1 MDVTDTYYEG
11 QAEIG
16 IGAQFKI
23 RIGETSPADYVAVAD
38 MKSAKPGRMEGAI
51 HDKSHTR
58 SPRRTREKKVGMIDQ
73 QPWTFVLNWRPE
85 HGSQNNAG
93 GDGFDAFVDEV
104 DEDTPSTGGGLLA
117 MFLRGDELE
126 MQITRVGKDPIPFR
140 GSVSAYEIGEI
151 SIENLTTLTVEVT
164 PLSAFAHLIG

>member
-1 MDVTDTYYEG
+1 MNVTDLYYEG

-16 IGAQFKI
+16 IGAQLKI
-23 RIGETSPADYVAVAD
+23 RVGDESPANYVAVAE
-38 MKSAKPGRMEGAI
+38 MKSAKPGRMEAAI

-58 SPRRTREKKVGMIDQ
+58 SPKRTREKKVGMIDQ
-73 QPWTFVLNWRPE
+73 QPWSFVLNWSPE

-93 GDGFDAFVDEV
+93 GDGFDEFEEGTE
-104 DEDTPSTGGGLLA
+104 EDPSEGGGLLA

-151 SIENLTTLTVEVT
+151 SIENLTTLTVEIT

>member
-11 QAEIG
+11 DAEIG
-16 IGAQFKI
+16 IGAQWKI
-23 RIGETSPADYVAVAD
+23 RVGATSPAVYVAVAD
-38 MKSAKPGRMEGAI
+38 MKSAKPGRLESEK

-58 SPRRTREKKVGMIDQ
+58 SPRRTREKKVGMIDA
-73 QPWTFVLNWRPE
+73 QPWNFVLNWRPE

-93 GDGFDAFVDEV
+93 GDGFDEFEEEV
-104 DEDTPSTGGGLLA
+104 DEETPSTGGGLLA
-117 MFLRGDELE
+117 MFLRGDELD

-140 GSVSAYEIGEI
+140 GSVSAYEIGDI
-151 SIENLTTLTVEVT
+151 GIDGLTSLNVEVT